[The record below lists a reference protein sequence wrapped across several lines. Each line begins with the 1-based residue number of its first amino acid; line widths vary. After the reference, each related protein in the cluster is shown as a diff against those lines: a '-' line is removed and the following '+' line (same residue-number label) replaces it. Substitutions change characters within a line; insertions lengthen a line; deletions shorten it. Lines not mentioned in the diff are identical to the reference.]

1 MIHLTPIGPWS
12 EKMETSEIRTA
23 ATSRNA
29 KLLAVGDKSHTI
41 KLLRRDLAHRTD
53 ALHSVAKR
61 RTFRVELIV
70 QFLCSFPSTQRG
82 ASFKEY
88 RGHATAIA
96 GLSFAYQDTHLVSIG
111 GVTRAHALSQCPTLA
126 RAVLGSLCFPAL
138 ARNMADRCF
147 RGGRPACA
155 FPCTRASLDGELG
168 LDRFGCSD
176 AAMESGQQ
184 VTGCAKRPLAKRLL
198 KPKGAAEGSAM
209 FQ

>member
-111 GVTRAHALSQCPTLA
+111 GVTPRT
-126 RAVLGSLCFPAL
+126 
-138 ARNMADRCF
+138 
-147 RGGRPACA
+147 CA
-155 FPCTRASLDGELG
+155 FPVPNPGARCARESVLSCTGTKYGRSLLPRGTACMCISLHPCKF
-168 LDRFGCSD
+168 RW
-176 AAMESGQQ
+176 
-184 VTGCAKRPLAKRLL
+184 
-198 KPKGAAEGSAM
+198 
-209 FQ
+209 